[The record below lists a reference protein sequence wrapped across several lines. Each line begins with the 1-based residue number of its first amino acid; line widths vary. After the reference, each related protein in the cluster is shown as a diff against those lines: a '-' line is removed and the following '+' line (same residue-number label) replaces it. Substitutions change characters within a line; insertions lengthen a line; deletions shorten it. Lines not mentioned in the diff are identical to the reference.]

1 MTKRVYEAAKEYG
14 VPAKTVIKTLADH
27 HIKAGN
33 FTGID
38 ANMKSILDASFKKG
52 AKGEAQRG
60 HKQENKQTGEGTSRT
75 ELLRAPRAR
84 TRAIVRR
91 TIKAAATAARAARVS
106 RATTSAPSIL
116 VIPRAAMTTAVATR
130 TSAAAR
136 ITAITTRI
144 TAATVPIRCCPMS

>member
-14 VPAKTVIKTLADH
+14 VPAKTVIKTLEDH

-60 HKQENKQTGEGTSRT
+60 QKQENKQTGEGTSRKVNET
-75 ELLRAPRAR
+75 SRQNKN
-84 TRAIVRR
+84 I
-91 TIKAAATAARAARVS
+91 RVLTYKKS
-106 RATTSAPSIL
+106 LET
-116 VIPRAAMTTAVATR
+116 
-130 TSAAAR
+130 
-136 ITAITTRI
+136 
-144 TAATVPIRCCPMS
+144 

>member
-60 HKQENKQTGEGTSRT
+60 HKQENKQTGK
-75 ELLRAPRAR
+75 ELAE
-84 TRAIVRR
+84 
-91 TIKAAATAARAARVS
+91 K
-106 RATTSAPSIL
+106 
-116 VIPRAAMTTAVATR
+116 
-130 TSAAAR
+130 
-136 ITAITTRI
+136 
-144 TAATVPIRCCPMS
+144 

>member
-14 VPAKTVIKTLADH
+14 VPAKTVIKTLEDH

-60 HKQENKQTGEGTSRT
+60 HKQENKQTGEGTSRKVNETSRQNKTKTGQYAET
-75 ELLRAPRAR
+75 E
-84 TRAIVRR
+84 
-91 TIKAAATAARAARVS
+91 
-106 RATTSAPSIL
+106 
-116 VIPRAAMTTAVATR
+116 
-130 TSAAAR
+130 
-136 ITAITTRI
+136 
-144 TAATVPIRCCPMS
+144 

>member
-60 HKQENKQTGEGTSRT
+60 HKQENKQTGEGTSRKVNET
-75 ELLRAPRAR
+75 SRQNKNRKQSNPRRQNSQNNQGTQNTQNQNAKR
-84 TRAIVRR
+84 QQ
-91 TIKAAATAARAARVS
+91 
-106 RATTSAPSIL
+106 
-116 VIPRAAMTTAVATR
+116 
-130 TSAAAR
+130 
-136 ITAITTRI
+136 
-144 TAATVPIRCCPMS
+144 